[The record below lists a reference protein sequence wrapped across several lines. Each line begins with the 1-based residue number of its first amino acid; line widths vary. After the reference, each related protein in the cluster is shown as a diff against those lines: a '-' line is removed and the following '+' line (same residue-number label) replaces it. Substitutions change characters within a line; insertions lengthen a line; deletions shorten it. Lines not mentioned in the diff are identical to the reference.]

1 MNDVAVSAISVMF
14 MPAAYT
20 VNEGMQVTFTAVL
33 SSASESDV
41 TVDFNTEDGT
51 ATLSMQDAVL
61 AVMSLNVFVCLFV
74 CLLWQFL
81 S

>member
-1 MNDVAVSAISVMF
+1 MF

-33 SSASESDV
+33 SSASASDV

-51 ATLSMQDAVL
+51 ATSGMQDVVVA
-61 AVMSLNVFVCLFV
+61 ASFN
-74 CLLWQFL
+74 
-81 S
+81 